1 MKKEKVS
8 FTVDRDLYLWFK
20 LHVKDE
26 RTSMSA
32 LVNKYIMDLKNSRES
47 RPKNLLKTNHG
58 ERLGDYNFGA
68 NLEELCFELASD
80 DIEKEAVSRINS
92 SIRRNMPYI
101 TMNHFESFTEHFENS
116 HTAKIGIRLIYSIP
130 NLGVANETIE
140 VILRVAG

>member
-47 RPKNLLKTNHG
+47 RPKNLLKTN
-58 ERLGDYNFGA
+58 LN
-68 NLEELCFELASD
+68 
-80 DIEKEAVSRINS
+80 
-92 SIRRNMPYI
+92 
-101 TMNHFESFTEHFENS
+101 
-116 HTAKIGIRLIYSIP
+116 
-130 NLGVANETIE
+130 
-140 VILRVAG
+140 

>member
-47 RPKNLLKTNHG
+47 RPKNLLKTNQNYF
-58 ERLGDYNFGA
+58 D
-68 NLEELCFELASD
+68 
-80 DIEKEAVSRINS
+80 
-92 SIRRNMPYI
+92 
-101 TMNHFESFTEHFENS
+101 
-116 HTAKIGIRLIYSIP
+116 
-130 NLGVANETIE
+130 
-140 VILRVAG
+140 